1 MENSEIGLTCKKRQN
16 EITYWWIF
24 FVFDKS
30 GIYCDLSLYS
40 RTVKKGTI
48 KYTCFHFLPYL
59 LQPDTFTRSVL
70 MWKKENLFA
79 FMGKAYYFRYSA
91 FAMVNTYFLAQWEQI
106 FSNVSFVFLLGTLF
120 YSWTNNVKS
129 FFNWKQGRSQFKK
142 SINGRCVYNAK
153 NGIKMFLPKQIV
165 KAMDTIS

>member
-91 FAMVNTYFLAQWEQI
+91 FAMVNTYFLAQWEQR
-106 FSNVSFVFLLGTLF
+106 FSNVSFVSLL
-120 YSWTNNVKS
+120 TNQTKS
-129 FFNWKQGRSQFKK
+129 RENRGEWFGMRYLLSASPRLWIPPAKFDIFKDEK
-142 SINGRCVYNAK
+142 K
-153 NGIKMFLPKQIV
+153 T
-165 KAMDTIS
+165 D